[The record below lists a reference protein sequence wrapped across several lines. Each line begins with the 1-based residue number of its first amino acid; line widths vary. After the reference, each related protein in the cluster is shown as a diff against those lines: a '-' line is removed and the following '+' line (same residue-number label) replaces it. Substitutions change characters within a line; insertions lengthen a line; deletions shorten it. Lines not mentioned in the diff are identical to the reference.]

1 MSQKSVR
8 NGISVRMLPRSHEAR
23 SEPGTASGGETGIPT
38 ALAVRGGPSLVIHH
52 PALAISNLFRI
63 SRVWPESALANIE
76 DTVSAGDGRSGS
88 GVARPGGRLPAA
100 RLPAAR
106 LPAAKP
112 GADPYSH
119 DSFGVEPATGA
130 RSSVLRIVTPLAV
143 ILVAVTVGCL
153 GLGFVVARQAD
164 DHAEAGHRQALR
176 GAVEAL
182 QAVAPDL
189 SGNDPRVIR
198 ILEEASGLK
207 GLRFDDGLPAGDREV
222 QTLLDRN
229 GRIVG
234 WLNWDPERSA
244 TATMNGI
251 SPLAVLIALG
261 FVSLL
266 AAALWHLRGLD
277 LRLTVSQQQI
287 RKHLQVE
294 PITGLPSG
302 DDILD
307 RLDRAVAA
315 RVGDECL
322 AFAIL
327 DLDGFRDAKDA
338 VGEAGGDEVLFEVAN
353 RLRQAMPRYVVI
365 GRLRSNHKFA
375 LMMSAADPA
384 AALATAEAAR
394 LAISRP
400 IWIGQ
405 ALQVAA
411 SVGLAVAPYDG
422 TQAEELVRRADLA
435 LRAARRRGGGMVVGF
450 APGMETE
457 FEEQRFIKRE
467 LGRALAARDFD
478 VHYQP
483 IVTAE
488 GNAIVGL
495 EALLRW
501 NHPTR
506 GAIPP
511 ARFIPIAEQAGLM
524 DQLGEFVLRRA
535 LLDAVR
541 WPGLYVAVNLSP
553 LQVRDRKFVDLV
565 AVALAESRIAPSRLV
580 LEVTEGVLID
590 NPEAAKSR
598 LDDLRAL
605 GLKLALDDFGSGYSS
620 LTYLQRL
627 PFDKLKVDRGFVA
640 ALDQSANAGVI
651 IQAIIALGRALNLSI
666 LVEGIETEEQRALV
680 RLAGCDEMQGYLFA
694 RPAPREE
701 IDRMVAA
708 GKLPGAGGATRAAG

>member
-1 MSQKSVR
+1 LANNAGTAFAGDEGSASAVAR
-8 NGISVRMLPRSHEAR
+8 AEAR
-23 SEPGTASGGETGIPT
+23 LLAARGRVEAPSASV
-38 ALAVRGGPSLVIHH
+38 A
-52 PALAISNLFRI
+52 
-63 SRVWPESALANIE
+63 
-76 DTVSAGDGRSGS
+76 SAG
-88 GVARPGGRLPAA
+88 
-100 RLPAAR
+100 
-106 LPAAKP
+106 
-112 GADPYSH
+112 
-119 DSFGVEPATGA
+119 
-130 RSSVLRIVTPLAV
+130 SSEAYILRIVVPLAIV
-143 ILVAVTVGCL
+143 LVAVTIACL

-164 DHAEAGHRQALR
+164 DRAEAGHRQALR

-189 SGNDPRVIR
+189 SGNDPRVIH

-207 GLRFDDGLPAGDREV
+207 GLRFDDDPPDGDREV
-222 QTLLDRN
+222 QTLLDRK

-234 WLNWDPERSA
+234 WLNWDPERPA

-261 FVSLL
+261 FVGLL
-266 AAALWHLRGLD
+266 AAALWHLRRLD
-277 LRLTVSQQQI
+277 LRLMTSQQQI
-287 RKHLQVE
+287 RQHLVVE
-294 PITGLPSG
+294 PVTGLPNG

-307 RLDRAVAA
+307 RLDRAAAA
-315 RVGDECL
+315 RANDECL

-338 VGEAGGDEVLFEVAN
+338 VGEAGGDEVLLEVAN
-353 RLRQAMPRYVVI
+353 RLRQAMPPDVVI

-375 LMMSAADPA
+375 LMMPAADPST
-384 AALATAEAAR
+384 ALATAEAAR

-405 ALQVAA
+405 ALQIAA
-411 SVGLAVAPYDG
+411 SVGLAVAPRDG
-422 TQAEELVRRADLA
+422 TEPAGLVRRADLA

-450 APGMETE
+450 APGMEAE

-483 IVTAE
+483 IVAAE
-488 GNAIVGL
+488 GHVVGV

-511 ARFIPIAEQAGLM
+511 ARFVPIAEQAGMM

-535 LLDAVR
+535 LGDAAR
-541 WPGLYVAVNLSP
+541 WPNFYVAVNLSP
-553 LQVRDRKFVDLV
+553 MQVRDRKFVDLV
-565 AVALAESRIAPSRLV
+565 AAVLAESRLAPSRLV

-590 NPEAAKSR
+590 NPDAAKSR

-605 GLKLALDDFGSGYSS
+605 GLKLALDDFGAGYSS

-640 ALDQSANAGVI
+640 ALDHSANAGVI
-651 IQAIIALGRALNLSI
+651 IEAIIALGRALNLSI

-701 IDRMVAA
+701 IDRIVA
-708 GKLPGAGGATRAAG
+708 LGGARRAGLPMRAAG

>member
-1 MSQKSVR
+1 
-8 NGISVRMLPRSHEAR
+8 
-23 SEPGTASGGETGIPT
+23 
-38 ALAVRGGPSLVIHH
+38 
-52 PALAISNLFRI
+52 
-63 SRVWPESALANIE
+63 LANIE
-76 DTVSAGDGRSGS
+76 DAASAGDDRSMS
-88 GVARPGGRLPAA
+88 AMARPDRRLPAA
-100 RLPAAR
+100 RAANPFA
-106 LPAAKP
+106 LGGFLAP
-112 GADPYSH
+112 GPTA
-119 DSFGVEPATGA
+119 G
-130 RSSVLRIVTPLAV
+130 RQSSILRIVVPLAV
-143 ILVAVTVGCL
+143 VLVAVTIACL

-164 DHAEAGHRQALR
+164 DRVEDGHRQALR

-189 SGNDPRVIR
+189 SGDDPRLMR

-207 GLRFDDGLPAGDREV
+207 GLRFDDGLPDGDREV

-234 WLNWDPERSA
+234 WLNWSPQRSA

-261 FVSLL
+261 FLSLL
-266 AAALWHLRGLD
+266 IAALWQLRRLD
-277 LRLTVSQQQI
+277 RRLTTSQQQI
-287 RKHLQVE
+287 RQHLQVE
-294 PITGLPSG
+294 PVTGLPSR
-302 DDILD
+302 DEFLE
-307 RLDRAVAA
+307 RLARAVAA
-315 RVGDECL
+315 RASDECL

-338 VGEAGGDEVLFEVAN
+338 VGEAGGDEVLSEVAD
-353 RLRQAMPRYVVI
+353 RLRQAMPPDVEI

-375 LMMSAADPA
+375 LLMPAADPQ
-384 AALATAEAAR
+384 AALATLEAAR
-394 LAISRP
+394 SAISRP
-400 IWIGQ
+400 VWIGQ
-405 ALQVAA
+405 ALQIAA
-411 SVGLAVAPYDG
+411 SVGLAVAPRDG

-435 LRAARRRGGGMVVGF
+435 LRSARRRGGGMVVAF
-450 APGMETE
+450 SAGMETE

-467 LGRALAARDFD
+467 LGRALAARDFE

-483 IVTAE
+483 IVTAQ
-488 GNAIVGL
+488 GNTIVGL

-511 ARFIPIAEQAGLM
+511 TRFIPIAEQAGLM
-524 DQLGEFVLRRA
+524 DQLGELVLRRA
-535 LLDAVR
+535 LTDAAR
-541 WPGLYVAVNLSP
+541 WPSLYVAVNLSP
-553 LQVRDRKFVDLV
+553 MQVRDRKFVDLV
-565 AVALAESRIAPSRLV
+565 AAVLAESRIAPSRLV

-590 NPEAAKSR
+590 NPETAKLR

-640 ALDQSANAGVI
+640 ALDHSANAGVI
-651 IQAIIALGRALNLSI
+651 IQAIIALGRALKLSI

-701 IDRMVAA
+701 IDRMLALAELSRGGALRHAA
-708 GKLPGAGGATRAAG
+708 G

>member
-1 MSQKSVR
+1 LANNADTAVAGNELSASAIVQPEVR
-8 NGISVRMLPRSHEAR
+8 LHRAQGRSPPASERALP
-23 SEPGTASGGETGIPT
+23 SGGSEAYI
-38 ALAVRGGPSLVIHH
+38 
-52 PALAISNLFRI
+52 
-63 SRVWPESALANIE
+63 
-76 DTVSAGDGRSGS
+76 
-88 GVARPGGRLPAA
+88 
-100 RLPAAR
+100 
-106 LPAAKP
+106 
-112 GADPYSH
+112 
-119 DSFGVEPATGA
+119 
-130 RSSVLRIVTPLAV
+130 LRIVVPLAV
-143 ILVAVTVGCL
+143 VLVAVTIACL

-164 DHAEAGHRQALR
+164 DRVEASHRQALR

-182 QAVAPDL
+182 EAVAPDL

-207 GLRFDDGLPAGDREV
+207 GLRFDDDLPDGDRET
-222 QTLLDRN
+222 QTLLDRK

-234 WLNWDPERSA
+234 WLTWDPERSA

-261 FVSLL
+261 FVGLL
-266 AAALWHLRGLD
+266 GAALWHLRRLD
-277 LRLTVSQQQI
+277 LRLMTSQQQI
-287 RKHLQVE
+287 RQHLEVE
-294 PITGLPSG
+294 PVTGLPNG

-307 RLDRAVAA
+307 RLERAAAA
-315 RVGDECL
+315 RKDDECL

-338 VGEAGGDEVLFEVAN
+338 VGEAGGDEVLLEVAN
-353 RLRQAMPRYVVI
+353 RLRQAMPPDVVI

-375 LMMSAADPA
+375 LMMQATDPHT
-384 AALATAEAAR
+384 ALAIAEAAR

-405 ALQVAA
+405 ALQVAG
-411 SVGLAVAPYDG
+411 SVGLAVAPRDG
-422 TQAEELVRRADLA
+422 TAPEGLVRRADLA

-450 APGMETE
+450 AAGMETE

-483 IVTAE
+483 IVAAE
-488 GNAIVGL
+488 GHAVVGV

-501 NHPTR
+501 NHPMR

-511 ARFIPIAEQAGLM
+511 ARFVPIAEQAGMM

-535 LLDAVR
+535 LSDAAR
-541 WPGLYVAVNLSP
+541 WPSLYVAVNLSP
-553 LQVRDRKFVDLV
+553 IQVRDRKFVDLV
-565 AVALAESRIAPSRLV
+565 AAVLGESSLAPSRLV

-605 GLKLALDDFGSGYSS
+605 GLKLALDDFGAGYSS

-640 ALDQSANAGVI
+640 ALDHSANAGVI
-651 IQAIIALGRALNLSI
+651 IEAIIALGRALNLSI

-694 RPAPREE
+694 KPAPREQ
-701 IDRMVAA
+701 IDRIVALGNARLA
-708 GKLPGAGGATRAAG
+708 GTPMRAAG

>member
-1 MSQKSVR
+1 M
-8 NGISVRMLPRSHEAR
+8 
-23 SEPGTASGGETGIPT
+23 
-38 ALAVRGGPSLVIHH
+38 
-52 PALAISNLFRI
+52 
-63 SRVWPESALANIE
+63 
-76 DTVSAGDGRSGS
+76 
-88 GVARPGGRLPAA
+88 
-100 RLPAAR
+100 
-106 LPAAKP
+106 
-112 GADPYSH
+112 
-119 DSFGVEPATGA
+119 EPAT
-130 RSSVLRIVTPLAV
+130 RRQSSVLRIVFPLAI
-143 ILVAVTVGCL
+143 ILVVVTIACL

-164 DHAEAGHRQALR
+164 DRVEAGHRQALR

-189 SGNDPRVIR
+189 SGNDPRIIR

-207 GLRFDDGLPAGDREV
+207 GLRFDDDLPEGDREV

-234 WLNWDPERSA
+234 WLNWSPERVAS
-244 TATMNGI
+244 ATMNGI

-261 FVSLL
+261 FVGLL

-277 LRLTVSQQQI
+277 LRLTTSQQQI

-294 PITGLPSG
+294 PVTGLPNG

-307 RLDRAVAA
+307 RLERAAAA
-315 RVGDECL
+315 RGTDECL

-338 VGEAGGDEVLFEVAN
+338 VGEAGGDEVLLEVAN
-353 RLRQAMPRYVVI
+353 RLRQAMPSDVVV

-375 LMMSAADPA
+375 LMMPVTDPA
-384 AALATAEAAR
+384 AAVATVETAR

-400 IWIGQ
+400 VWIGQ
-405 ALQVAA
+405 ALQIAA
-411 SVGLAVAPYDG
+411 SVGLAVAPRDG
-422 TQAEELVRRADLA
+422 TDGEGLLRRADLA
-435 LRAARRRGGGMVVGF
+435 LRSARRRGGGMVVAF
-450 APGMETE
+450 AATMEAE

-488 GNAIVGL
+488 GNAVVGL

-535 LLDAVR
+535 LLDAAR
-541 WPGLYVAVNLSP
+541 WPSLYVAVNLSP
-553 LQVRDRKFVDLV
+553 MQVRDRKFVNLV
-565 AVALAESRIAPSRLV
+565 AAALAESRIAPSRLV

-640 ALDQSANAGVI
+640 ALDHSANAGVI

-701 IDRMVAA
+701 IDRMAA
-708 GKLPGAGGATRAAG
+708 GAKAPTAGVSMRTAG

>member
-1 MSQKSVR
+1 
-8 NGISVRMLPRSHEAR
+8 
-23 SEPGTASGGETGIPT
+23 
-38 ALAVRGGPSLVIHH
+38 
-52 PALAISNLFRI
+52 LAIFED
-63 SRVWPESALANIE
+63 VASAAE
-76 DTVSAGDGRSGS
+76 AASAGND
-88 GVARPGGRLPAA
+88 RPLSATVRLDGRLPAA
-100 RLPAAR
+100 PFRASPS
-106 LPAAKP
+106 
-112 GADPYSH
+112 SH
-119 DSFGVEPATGA
+119 GPVPTTGREA
-130 RSSVLRIVTPLAV
+130 SILRIVIPLAI
-143 ILVAVTVGCL
+143 ILIAATIVCL
-153 GLGFVVARQAD
+153 GLGFVLARQAD
-164 DHAEAGHRQALR
+164 DRAEAGHRQALR
-176 GAVEAL
+176 GAIEAL

-189 SGNDPRVIR
+189 SGNDPRIIR
-198 ILEEASGLK
+198 ILEEASGLR
-207 GLRFDDGLPAGDREV
+207 GLRFDDDPPDGDRET

-234 WLNWDPERSA
+234 WLNWDPERPA
-244 TATMNGI
+244 MATMSGY
-251 SPLAVLIALG
+251 SPLIILIALG

-266 AAALWHLRGLD
+266 MAALWQLRRLD
-277 LRLTVSQQQI
+277 FRLTTSQQQM
-287 RKHLQVE
+287 RNLLAVE
-294 PITGLPSG
+294 PVTGLPNG

-307 RLDRAVAA
+307 RLDRAAAA
-315 RVGDECL
+315 RKADQCL
-322 AFAIL
+322 AFVIL

-353 RLRQAMPRYVVI
+353 RLRQAMPPDVVI

-375 LMMSAADPA
+375 LMMAVTDPR

-400 IWIGQ
+400 IWLGQ

-411 SVGLAVAPYDG
+411 SVGLAVAPLDG
-422 TQAEELVRRADLA
+422 TRAEELVRRADLA
-435 LRAARRRGGGMVVGF
+435 LRSARRRGGGMVVAF
-450 APGMETE
+450 AAAMEAD

-488 GNAIVGL
+488 NNAIVGL

-511 ARFIPIAEQAGLM
+511 ARFIPIAEQAGMM

-535 LLDAVR
+535 LADATR
-541 WPGLYVAVNLSP
+541 WPDVYVAVNLSP
-553 LQVRDRKFVDLV
+553 MQVRDRKFVDLV
-565 AVALAESRIAPSRLV
+565 AAVLAETKMAPARLV

-590 NPEAAKSR
+590 NPETAKSR

-640 ALDQSANAGVI
+640 ALDHSANAGVI

-694 RPAPREE
+694 RPAAREE
-701 IDRMVAA
+701 IDRMLGRAHVSRTGIA
-708 GKLPGAGGATRAAG
+708 PGVESVGAR

>member
-1 MSQKSVR
+1 
-8 NGISVRMLPRSHEAR
+8 
-23 SEPGTASGGETGIPT
+23 
-38 ALAVRGGPSLVIHH
+38 
-52 PALAISNLFRI
+52 
-63 SRVWPESALANIE
+63 
-76 DTVSAGDGRSGS
+76 
-88 GVARPGGRLPAA
+88 
-100 RLPAAR
+100 
-106 LPAAKP
+106 
-112 GADPYSH
+112 
-119 DSFGVEPATGA
+119 
-130 RSSVLRIVTPLAV
+130 
-143 ILVAVTVGCL
+143 
-153 GLGFVVARQAD
+153 
-164 DHAEAGHRQALR
+164 LR

-189 SGNDPRVIR
+189 SGDDPRLMR

-207 GLRFDDGLPAGDREV
+207 GLRFDDGLPDGDREV

-234 WLNWDPERSA
+234 WLNWSPQRSA

-261 FVSLL
+261 FLSLL
-266 AAALWHLRGLD
+266 IAALWQLRRLD
-277 LRLTVSQQQI
+277 RRLTTSQQQI
-287 RKHLQVE
+287 RQHLQVE
-294 PITGLPSG
+294 PVTGLPSS
-302 DDILD
+302 DEFLE
-307 RLDRAVAA
+307 RLARAVAA
-315 RVGDECL
+315 RASDECL

-338 VGEAGGDEVLFEVAN
+338 VGEAGGDEVLSEVAD
-353 RLRQAMPRYVVI
+353 RLRQAMPPDVEI

-375 LMMSAADPA
+375 LLMPAADPQ
-384 AALATAEAAR
+384 AALATLEAAR
-394 LAISRP
+394 SAISRP
-400 IWIGQ
+400 VWIGQ
-405 ALQVAA
+405 ALQIAA
-411 SVGLAVAPYDG
+411 SVGLAVAPRDG

-435 LRAARRRGGGMVVGF
+435 LRSARRRGGGMVVAF
-450 APGMETE
+450 SAGMETE

-467 LGRALAARDFD
+467 LGRALAARDFE

-483 IVTAE
+483 IVTAQ
-488 GNAIVGL
+488 GNTIVGL

-511 ARFIPIAEQAGLM
+511 TRFIPIAEQAGLM
-524 DQLGEFVLRRA
+524 DQLGELVLRRA
-535 LLDAVR
+535 LTDAAR
-541 WPGLYVAVNLSP
+541 WPSLYVAVNLSP
-553 LQVRDRKFVDLV
+553 MQVRDRKFVDLV
-565 AVALAESRIAPSRLV
+565 AAVLAESRIAPSRLV

-590 NPEAAKSR
+590 NPETAKLR

-640 ALDQSANAGVI
+640 ALDHSANAGVI
-651 IQAIIALGRALNLSI
+651 IQAIIALGRALKLSI

-701 IDRMVAA
+701 IDRMLALAELSRGGALRHAA
-708 GKLPGAGGATRAAG
+708 G

>member
-1 MSQKSVR
+1 
-8 NGISVRMLPRSHEAR
+8 
-23 SEPGTASGGETGIPT
+23 
-38 ALAVRGGPSLVIHH
+38 
-52 PALAISNLFRI
+52 
-63 SRVWPESALANIE
+63 LANFE
-76 DTVSAGDGRSGS
+76 DAASAGDDRSMS
-88 GVARPGGRLPAA
+88 AMARPDRRLPAVRA
-100 RLPAAR
+100 ANPFALGGALPSGR
-106 LPAAKP
+106 QF
-112 GADPYSH
+112 SI
-119 DSFGVEPATGA
+119 
-130 RSSVLRIVTPLAV
+130 LRIVVPLAV
-143 ILVAVTVGCL
+143 VLVAVTIACL

-164 DHAEAGHRQALR
+164 DRVEDGHRQALR

-189 SGNDPRVIR
+189 SGDDPRLIR

-207 GLRFDDGLPAGDREV
+207 GLRFDDGLPDGDREV

-234 WLNWDPERSA
+234 CLNWSPQRSA

-266 AAALWHLRGLD
+266 IAAFWQLRRLD
-277 LRLTVSQQQI
+277 RRLTTSQQQI
-287 RKHLQVE
+287 RQHLQVE
-294 PITGLPSG
+294 PVTGLPSS
-302 DDILD
+302 DEFLEC
-307 RLDRAVAA
+307 LERAAAA
-315 RVGDECL
+315 RGGDECL

-338 VGEAGGDEVLFEVAN
+338 VGEAGGDEVLSEVAN
-353 RLRQAMPRYVVI
+353 RLRQALPPDVVI
-365 GRLRSNHKFA
+365 GRLRSNHKFGL
-375 LMMSAADPA
+375 LMPAADPQ
-384 AALATAEAAR
+384 AALATVEAVRSAV
-394 LAISRP
+394 SRP

-405 ALQVAA
+405 ALQIAA
-411 SVGLAVAPYDG
+411 SVGLAVAPRDG
-422 TQAEELVRRADLA
+422 IEAEGLVRRADLA
-435 LRAARRRGGGMVVGF
+435 LRSARRRGGGMVVGF
-450 APGMETE
+450 SAGMETE

-467 LGRALAARDFD
+467 LGRALAARDFE

-483 IVTAE
+483 IVTAQ
-488 GNAIVGL
+488 GNTIVGL

-511 ARFIPIAEQAGLM
+511 TRFIPIAEQAGLM

-535 LLDAVR
+535 LTDAAR
-541 WPGLYVAVNLSP
+541 WPSLYVAVNLSP
-553 LQVRDRKFVDLV
+553 MQVRDRKFVDLV
-565 AVALAESRIAPSRLV
+565 AAVLSESRIAPSRLV

-590 NPEAAKSR
+590 NPETAKLR

-640 ALDQSANAGVI
+640 ALDHSANAGVI
-651 IQAIIALGRALNLSI
+651 IQAIIALGRALKLSI

-701 IDRMVAA
+701 IDRMLALA
-708 GKLPGAGGATRAAG
+708 ELSGGGISRRAAG

>member
-1 MSQKSVR
+1 M
-8 NGISVRMLPRSHEAR
+8 
-23 SEPGTASGGETGIPT
+23 
-38 ALAVRGGPSLVIHH
+38 
-52 PALAISNLFRI
+52 
-63 SRVWPESALANIE
+63 ANIE
-76 DTVSAGDGRSGS
+76 DTASAGDD
-88 GVARPGGRLPAA
+88 RPVSAMVRPDGRLPRRGAS
-100 RLPAAR
+100 RL
-106 LPAAKP
+106 
-112 GADPYSH
+112 GASLAP
-119 DSFGVEPATGA
+119 TGA
-130 RSSVLRIVTPLAV
+130 GRQSSILRIVVPLAIV
-143 ILVAVTVGCL
+143 LVAVTIACL

-164 DHAEAGHRQALR
+164 DRAEDGHRQALR

-189 SGNDPRVIR
+189 SGNDPRLIR

-207 GLRFDDGLPAGDREV
+207 GLRFDDDLPDGDREV

-234 WLNWDPERSA
+234 WLNWSPQRAA

-261 FVSLL
+261 FVGLL
-266 AAALWHLRGLD
+266 VAALWHLRRLD
-277 LRLTVSQQQI
+277 LRLTTSQQQI
-287 RKHLQVE
+287 RRHLQVE
-294 PITGLPSG
+294 PVTGLPNG

-307 RLDRAVAA
+307 RLERAAAA
-315 RVGDECL
+315 RKADECL

-338 VGEAGGDEVLFEVAN
+338 VGEAGGDEVLLEVAN
-353 RLRQAMPRYVVI
+353 RLRQAMPPDVVI
-365 GRLRSNHKFA
+365 GRMRSNHKFA
-375 LMMSAADPA
+375 LVIAGVRSAGGAC
-384 AALATAEAAR
+384 
-394 LAISRP
+394 
-400 IWIGQ
+400 
-405 ALQVAA
+405 
-411 SVGLAVAPYDG
+411 
-422 TQAEELVRRADLA
+422 
-435 LRAARRRGGGMVVGF
+435 RRRGGAVGDLAPDLDRVRRCKSPPASGSRSRRGTGRRRTGSF
-450 APGMETE
+450 AAPISPCARPGAAAAAWWSASRPEMETE

-483 IVTAE
+483 IVAAE

-511 ARFIPIAEQAGLM
+511 ARFVPIAEQAGLM

-535 LLDAVR
+535 LSDAAR
-541 WPGLYVAVNLSP
+541 WPDFYVAVNLSP
-553 LQVRDRKFVDLV
+553 MQVRDRKFVDLV
-565 AVALAESRIAPSRLV
+565 AAVLAESRIRAARLV

-590 NPEAAKSR
+590 NPETAKSR

-640 ALDQSANAGVI
+640 ALDHSANAGVI
-651 IQAIIALGRALNLSI
+651 IQAVIALGRALDL
-666 LVEGIETEEQRALV
+666 LDPGRGDRDRGA
-680 RLAGCDEMQGYLFA
+680 A
-694 RPAPREE
+694 RPGAARGLRRDAGISVRQAGAARGDRSDVGWRARSSGQGCRRAPP
-701 IDRMVAA
+701 DRSLACLAVADSVI
-708 GKLPGAGGATRAAG
+708 GRSRRAAGSKATAWPIEGNQLRL

>member
-1 MSQKSVR
+1 LADQQDM
-8 NGISVRMLPRSHEAR
+8 
-23 SEPGTASGGETGIPT
+23 
-38 ALAVRGGPSLVIHH
+38 ALAPDNQSPSAMVRP
-52 PALAISNLFRI
+52 
-63 SRVWPESALANIE
+63 
-76 DTVSAGDGRSGS
+76 D
-88 GVARPGGRLPAA
+88 GRLPAG
-100 RLPAAR
+100 P
-106 LPAAKP
+106 
-112 GADPYSH
+112 
-119 DSFGVEPATGA
+119 A
-130 RSSVLRIVTPLAV
+130 RSSAAFRGASRDASFGAAPANAGEASILRIVIPLAI
-143 ILVAVTVGCL
+143 ILVAATIVCF
-153 GLGFVVARQAD
+153 GLGFVLARQAD
-164 DHAEAGHRQALR
+164 DRVEAGHRQALG

-189 SGNDPRVIR
+189 SGNDPRIIR

-207 GLRFDDGLPAGDREV
+207 GLRFDDDPPDGDREV

-234 WLNWDPERSA
+234 WLNWEPERPAMA
-244 TATMNGI
+244 TVSGLA
-251 SPLAVLIALG
+251 PLVVLIALG

-266 AAALWHLRGLD
+266 AAALWRLRRLD
-277 LRLTVSQQQI
+277 LRLVTSQQQM
-287 RKHLQVE
+287 RRYLQLE
-294 PITGLPSG
+294 PVTGLPNG

-307 RLDRAVAA
+307 RLDRAAAA
-315 RVGDECL
+315 REGEECL
-322 AFAIL
+322 AFVIL

-353 RLRQAMPRYVVI
+353 RLRQAMPPDIVI

-375 LMMSAADPA
+375 LMMAAHDRQTA
-384 AALATAEAAR
+384 FATAEAAR

-411 SVGLAVAPYDG
+411 SVGVAAAPRDG
-422 TQAEELVRRADLA
+422 TRPEELVRRADLA

-450 APGMETE
+450 EPGMEAE
-457 FEEQRFIKRE
+457 FEERRFIKRE

-478 VHYQP
+478 IHYQP
-483 IVTAE
+483 IIATE
-488 GNAIVGL
+488 GNKIVGL

-511 ARFIPIAEQAGLM
+511 GRFIPIAEQAGMM

-535 LLDAVR
+535 LSDATR
-541 WPGLYVAVNLSP
+541 WPDIYVAVNLSP
-553 LQVRDRKFVDLV
+553 MQVRDRKFVDLV
-565 AVALAESRIAPSRLV
+565 AAVLAETKIRPARLV

-620 LTYLQRL
+620 LTNLQRL

-640 ALDQSANAGVI
+640 ALDHSANAGVI

-680 RLAGCDEMQGYLFA
+680 RLAGCDEMQGFLFA

-701 IDRMVAA
+701 IDRMLAGRNGPRNVSRSASSNGSRSAMSIGAA
-708 GKLPGAGGATRAAG
+708 G

>member
-1 MSQKSVR
+1 MVR
-8 NGISVRMLPRSHEAR
+8 P
-23 SEPGTASGGETGIPT
+23 
-38 ALAVRGGPSLVIHH
+38 
-52 PALAISNLFRI
+52 
-63 SRVWPESALANIE
+63 
-76 DTVSAGDGRSGS
+76 D
-88 GVARPGGRLPAA
+88 GRLPAA
-100 RLPAAR
+100 QP
-106 LPAAKP
+106 
-112 GADPYSH
+112 
-119 DSFGVEPATGA
+119 
-130 RSSVLRIVTPLAV
+130 RSSAPARGRESAILRIVVSLAI
-143 ILVAVTVGCL
+143 ILIAATIVCL
-153 GLGFVVARQAD
+153 GLGFMLARQAD
-164 DHAEAGHRQALR
+164 DRAEAGHRQALR

-207 GLRFDDGLPAGDREV
+207 ELRYDDVPPEGDREV

-244 TATMNGI
+244 TAAMNGI

-266 AAALWHLRGLD
+266 TAALWQLRRLD
-277 LRLTVSQQQI
+277 RRLASSQQQI
-287 RKHLQVE
+287 REHLQVE
-294 PITGLPSG
+294 PVTGLPNG

-307 RLDRAVAA
+307 RLDRAAAA
-315 RVGDECL
+315 RKADECL

-338 VGEAGGDEVLFEVAN
+338 VGEAGGDEVLLEVAN
-353 RLRQAMPRYVVI
+353 RLRKAMAPDVVV

-375 LMMSAADPA
+375 LMMAASDPQT
-384 AALATAEAAR
+384 ALATAEAAR
-394 LAISRP
+394 MAISRP

-411 SVGLAVAPYDG
+411 SVGLAVAPRDG
-422 TQAEELVRRADLA
+422 VAGEDLVRRADLA
-435 LRAARRRGGGMVVGF
+435 LRAARRRGGGMVVAF
-450 APGMETE
+450 AADMEAE
-457 FEEQRFIKRE
+457 FEAQRFIKRE

-488 GNAIVGL
+488 GSAIVGL

-501 NHPTR
+501 KHPIQ

-511 ARFIPIAEQAGLM
+511 ARFIPIAEQAGMM

-535 LLDAVR
+535 LCDAMR
-541 WPGLYVAVNLSP
+541 WPNLYVAVNLSP
-553 LQVRDRKFVDLV
+553 MQVRDRKFVDLV
-565 AVALAESRIAPSRLV
+565 AAVLAETRIRPSRLV

-590 NPEAAKSR
+590 NPEAAKSC

-640 ALDQSANAGVI
+640 ALDHSANAGVI

-701 IDRMVAA
+701 IDRMLARANVPR
-708 GKLPGAGGATRAAG
+708 PGVSIRAAG

>member
-1 MSQKSVR
+1 MVNTS
-8 NGISVRMLPRSHEAR
+8 
-23 SEPGTASGGETGIPT
+23 
-38 ALAVRGGPSLVIHH
+38 
-52 PALAISNLFRI
+52 FRI
-63 SRVWPESALANIE
+63 SRVWPESPLANNE
-76 DTVSAGDGRSGS
+76 DTAFAGDERSAS
-88 GVARPGGRLPAA
+88 TIVRASRPPHGAAPAA
-100 RLPAAR
+100 
-106 LPAAKP
+106 
-112 GADPYSH
+112 
-119 DSFGVEPATGA
+119 
-130 RSSVLRIVTPLAV
+130 SSEAYVLRIVVPLAMV
-143 ILVAVTVGCL
+143 LVAVTIACL

-164 DHAEAGHRQALR
+164 DRAEAGHRQALR

-189 SGNDPRVIR
+189 SGNDPRLIR

-207 GLRFDDGLPAGDREV
+207 GLRFDDGLPDGDREM

-251 SPLAVLIALG
+251 SPLAVLLVLG

-266 AAALWHLRGLD
+266 AAALRHLRRLD
-277 LRLTVSQQQI
+277 LRLTTSQQQI
-287 RKHLQVE
+287 REHLQVE
-294 PITGLPSG
+294 PVTGLPNR
-302 DDILD
+302 DHILD
-307 RLDRAVAA
+307 RLDRAAAA
-315 RVGDECL
+315 RQDGECL

-338 VGEAGGDEVLFEVAN
+338 VGEAGGDEVLLEVAN
-353 RLRQAMPRYVVI
+353 RLRQAMPPEVVI
-365 GRLRSNHKFA
+365 GRLRSHHKFA
-375 LMMSAADPA
+375 LMVPAADPPS
-384 AALATAEAAR
+384 ALATAEAAR

-405 ALQVAA
+405 ALQIAA
-411 SVGLAVAPYDG
+411 SVGLAVAPRDG
-422 TQAEELVRRADLA
+422 TTPAELVRRADLA
-435 LRAARRRGGGMVVGF
+435 LRAARRRGGGIVVGF
-450 APGMETE
+450 TAGMETD

-483 IVTAE
+483 IVAAE
-488 GNAIVGL
+488 GHAIVGL

-501 NHPTR
+501 KHPTR

-535 LLDAVR
+535 LSDAKR
-541 WPGLYVAVNLSP
+541 WPDLYVAVNLSP
-553 LQVRDRKFVDLV
+553 MQVRDRKFVDLV
-565 AVALAESRIAPSRLV
+565 AAALAESRIAPSRLV

-590 NPEAAKSR
+590 NPEAVKAR

-640 ALDQSANAGVI
+640 ALDHSANAGVI
-651 IQAIIALGRALNLSI
+651 IQAVVALGRALNLSI

-694 RPAPREE
+694 RPVPREE
-701 IDRMVAA
+701 IDRMRSLGNARRAAVSMPAA
-708 GKLPGAGGATRAAG
+708 G

>member
-1 MSQKSVR
+1 
-8 NGISVRMLPRSHEAR
+8 
-23 SEPGTASGGETGIPT
+23 
-38 ALAVRGGPSLVIHH
+38 
-52 PALAISNLFRI
+52 
-63 SRVWPESALANIE
+63 LANIE
-76 DTVSAGDGRSGS
+76 DTAAGDGRSGS
-88 GVARPGGRLPAA
+88 AMARPQGRLPAVRPRSSA
-100 RLPAAR
+100 TSEAFLGAQPAASGR
-106 LPAAKP
+106 Q
-112 GADPYSH
+112 S
-119 DSFGVEPATGA
+119 TI
-130 RSSVLRIVTPLAV
+130 LRIVVPLAI
-143 ILVAVTVGCL
+143 ILVAVTIACL
-153 GLGFVVARQAD
+153 GLGFVAARQAD
-164 DHAEAGHRQALR
+164 DRAEAGHRQALR

-189 SGNDPRVIR
+189 SGNDPRLIR

-207 GLRFDDGLPAGDREV
+207 GLRFEDDPPNDDREA

-261 FVSLL
+261 FASLL
-266 AAALWHLRGLD
+266 AAALWQLRRLD
-277 LRLTVSQQQI
+277 RRLATSQQQI
-287 RKHLQVE
+287 RNHLQVE
-294 PITGLPSG
+294 PVTGLPNG
-302 DDILD
+302 DDILE
-307 RLDRAVAA
+307 RLERAAAA
-315 RVGDECL
+315 RKDDECL

-338 VGEAGGDEVLFEVAN
+338 VGEAGGDEVLVEVAN
-353 RLRQAMPRYVVI
+353 RLSHAMAPDVVI

-375 LMMSAADPA
+375 LMMAATEPRI
-384 AALATAEAAR
+384 ALAIVEAAR

-400 IWIGQ
+400 IWLGQ

-411 SVGLAVAPYDG
+411 SVGLAVAPRDG
-422 TQAEELVRRADLA
+422 TTGEELVRRADLA
-435 LRAARRRGGGMVVGF
+435 LRSARRRGGGMVVAF
-450 APGMETE
+450 TAGMETE

-511 ARFIPIAEQAGLM
+511 ARFIPIAEQAGMM

-535 LLDAVR
+535 LCDATR
-541 WPGLYVAVNLSP
+541 WPSLYVAVNLSP
-553 LQVRDRKFVDLV
+553 MQVRDRKFVDLV
-565 AVALAESRIAPSRLV
+565 AAVLAESGIAPSRLV

-605 GLKLALDDFGSGYSS
+605 GLKLALDDFGAGYSS

-640 ALDQSANAGVI
+640 ALDHSANAGVI

-680 RLAGCDEMQGYLFA
+680 RVAGCDEMQGYLFA
-694 RPAPREE
+694 KPAPREE
-701 IDRMVAA
+701 IDRIWAGANAMRAGVAMPAA
-708 GKLPGAGGATRAAG
+708 G

>member
-1 MSQKSVR
+1 MA
-8 NGISVRMLPRSHEAR
+8 N
-23 SEPGTASGGETGIPT
+23 SEDTASAADDRSASAIVRPDAPSFARTVPTTGRE
-38 ALAVRGGPSLVIHH
+38 A
-52 PALAISNLFRI
+52 AI
-63 SRVWPESALANIE
+63 
-76 DTVSAGDGRSGS
+76 
-88 GVARPGGRLPAA
+88 
-100 RLPAAR
+100 
-106 LPAAKP
+106 
-112 GADPYSH
+112 
-119 DSFGVEPATGA
+119 
-130 RSSVLRIVTPLAV
+130 LRIVVALALF
-143 ILVAVTVGCL
+143 LVVVTIACF
-153 GLGFVVARQAD
+153 GLGFVMARQAD
-164 DHAEAGHRQALR
+164 DRTEAGHRQALR

-189 SGNDPRVIR
+189 SGNDPRLIR

-207 GLRFDDGLPAGDREV
+207 GLRFDDGLPDDDREV
-222 QTLLDRN
+222 QTLLDHN

-234 WLNWDPERSA
+234 WLNWKPERSA
-244 TATMNGI
+244 SATMDGI
-251 SPLAVLIALG
+251 SPVAVLLALG
-261 FVSLL
+261 FISLL
-266 AAALWHLRGLD
+266 AAAVWHLRHLD
-277 LRLTVSQQQI
+277 RRLATSQQQI

-294 PITGLPSG
+294 PVTGLPNS

-307 RLDRAVAA
+307 RLERAAAA
-315 RVGDECL
+315 RRADEWL

-338 VGEAGGDEVLFEVAN
+338 VGEAGCDEVLSEVAD
-353 RLRQAMPRYVVI
+353 RLRQTMPPDVVI

-375 LMMSAADPA
+375 LMMPAADPRT
-384 AALATAEAAR
+384 ALATVEAAR
-394 LAISRP
+394 AAISRP

-411 SVGLAVAPYDG
+411 SVGFAVAPRDG
-422 TQAEELVRRADLA
+422 TAGEELVRRADLA
-435 LRAARRRGGGMVVGF
+435 LRSARGRGGGMVVGF
-450 APGMETE
+450 AAAMETE

-524 DQLGEFVLRRA
+524 DRLGEFVLRRA
-535 LLDAVR
+535 LGDATR
-541 WPGLYVAVNLSP
+541 WPHLYVAVNLSP
-553 LQVRDRKFVDLV
+553 MQVRDRKFVDLV
-565 AVALAESRIAPSRLV
+565 AAILAETRIAPARLV

-590 NPEAAKSR
+590 NPEAAKSC

-605 GLKLALDDFGSGYSS
+605 GIKLALDDFGSGYSS

-627 PFDKLKVDRGFVA
+627 PFDKLKIDRGFVA
-640 ALDQSANAGVI
+640 ALDHSANAGVI
-651 IQAIIALGRALNLSI
+651 IQAVIALGRALDLSI

-694 RPAPREE
+694 RPVPREE
-701 IDRMVAA
+701 IDRILAA
-708 GKLPGAGGATRAAG
+708 ANVPRARVSVRAAG